1 MAIEFSR
8 NITFGQ
14 FLNLGSP
21 INRLDPRSKIIATGL
36 LIFAALLI
44 NSYLAMGILAL
55 CIFLILFVARIPLGY
70 TWRGMRLL
78 LIAAGFFFIFQVLFH
93 PNPAPETVWWQWGY
107 LSLSLDGLSYAG
119 LMFLRVLLLY
129 LLIST
134 LMFTTSMMDLAD
146 GVEILLDPLK
156 RLGLPINE
164 LVMVMVI
171 VLKFV
176 PLLVGEIERL
186 LKAQAARGSS
196 IDSGSLKERAQS
208 LGAILVPIFINALQR
223 AEVVA
228 TAMEARCY
236 RGGKGRTKRRV
247 LHFGRN
253 DAIALAVIVL
263 FVAIILGL
271 RFSSLLG

>member
-14 FLNLGSP
+14 YLNLGSP
-21 INRLDPRSKIIATGL
+21 IDRLDPRSKIISTWL
-36 LIFAALLI
+36 LIFAALLV
-44 NSYLAMGILAL
+44 NSYLGMGLLAL
-55 CIFLILFVARIPLGY
+55 CILLILLVARIPLGY

-78 LIAAGFFFIFQVLFH
+78 LIAAGVFFVFQVLFH
-93 PNPAPETVWWQWGY
+93 PNPAPETTWWRWGY
-107 LSLSLDGLSYAG
+107 ISLSLDGLAFAG
-119 LMFLRVLLLY
+119 LMFLRVVLLY

-146 GVEILLDPLK
+146 GVEIMFDPLK
-156 RLGLPINE
+156 RIGLPINE

-247 LHFGRN
+247 LRFGRN
-253 DAIALAVIVL
+253 DAIAMLIVLL
-263 FVAIILGL
+263 FVAAILVL
-271 RFSSLLG
+271 RFS